1 LYNFL
6 AGFREEGYQVTSAFD
21 GLQGSNLQKHHFD
34 LILLD
39 WMPKNGLDLCK
50 AIRKQILTH
59 QYSFDG

>member
-1 LYNFL
+1 LYNFT

-39 WMPKNGLDLCK
+39 WMPKMD
-50 AIRKQILTH
+50 
-59 QYSFDG
+59 